1 MMPKAA
7 NHWSELAKTIIRE
20 IRGERSPEEIN
31 LALGLNFNQ
40 VHRWE
45 SGRKRIL
52 WSEFAQL
59 CESCNIPLKEACEKI
74 FRFYDPIGKGELFLQ
89 MLIDHEDIE
98 TFAKQYNVGIQIVRR
113 WRSGESEL
121 TFEGALKAL
130 EFRAH
135 SVVPLISNLID
146 LSKIPV
152 LMEAHLY
159 EKTRLDLFYS
169 HPATAMLITT
179 LHLAEVRNAPH
190 HDIALFQK
198 YMNIDAS
205 YLQFIIDLSLERGL
219 LEKRDGRFY
228 TPNLALSL
236 RSNPERILDFY
247 RYWTE
252 RAVRTQCDMKEESTE
267 SFFPTFIVTTNA
279 ESRRKIAEAIVH
291 LRTTIANAV
300 RSDDP
305 IDRMSVIQISCF
317 TPTELPSPH

>member
-1 MMPKAA
+1 MIPKTA

-20 IRGERSPEEIN
+20 IRGERSQEEIN

-59 CESCNIPLKEACEKI
+59 CEICNIPLKESCEKLL
-74 FRFYDPIGKGELFLQ
+74 RFYSPIHRGDLFLQ
-89 MLIDHEDIE
+89 LLIHHDDIE
-98 TFAKQYNVGIQIVRR
+98 TFAKQYDIGIQIVRR
-113 WRSGESEL
+113 WRLGESEL
-121 TFEGALKAL
+121 TLDGALKAL
-130 EFRAH
+130 EFRTH
-135 SVVPLISNLID
+135 SVVPLMSKLID
-146 LSKIPV
+146 VSKIPV
-152 LMEAHLY
+152 LMETHCY
-159 EKTRLDLFYS
+159 EKTRLELIYS
-169 HPATAMLITT
+169 HPAIAMLLTT
-179 LHLAEVRNAPH
+179 LHLAEVRDAPY

-198 YMNIDAS
+198 YMNIDPS
-205 YLQFIIDLSLERGL
+205 YLQFIIDLSLEKGL
-219 LEKRDGRFY
+219 LEKREGRFY

-236 RSNPERILDFY
+236 RSNPEKILDFY

-252 RAVRTQCDMKEESTE
+252 RAVKTQSQMKEENTE

-317 TPTELPSPH
+317 TPTELPSPL